1 MYNDIREAKICTQKF
16 LLHHQYEL
24 NNINRSDLSSQH
36 KQRLRAAFITKKL
49 WPKGSKIR
57 IGFLDTG
64 KQITKTPIEEL
75 KANGDSKIDPLQNEV
90 GQMSVQQMIRKIVR
104 ERIQPLVNLD
114 IDFVDDPRQANVRI
128 SFDPNGGAWSLVGTD
143 HLNQKSGATM
153 NLGWFDVATTIHEF
167 GHMLGMI
174 HEHQNPKGEKIKW
187 NDSKVFEW
195 AKSTQ
200 GWSEKTAEQNI
211 INHYNIDTIN
221 GSSFDPES
229 IMLYFFPASLTTNG
243 VGTHQNMRLS
253 GLDVMWIHSMYPSEH
268 KITPQEFYQQIY
280 GESIQSSIE
289 KSRQEATLF
298 NKGFDFNW
306 KSIGIGFLI
315 ILMIIIIMS
324 VIWWFI
330 SKLKHSTNKV
340 GRYGSVI

>member
-1 MYNDIREAKICTQKF
+1 MSIEKTRICTEKF
-16 LLHHQYEL
+16 FMQNHRELHD
-24 NNINRSDLSSQH
+24 INMSNVSSHH
-36 KQRLRAAFITKKL
+36 KQRLRAAFVTKKI

-57 IGFLDTG
+57 IGFLGDG
-64 KQITKTPIEEL
+64 KEITKTPIEEL
-75 KANGDSKIDPLQNEV
+75 KVTSDSKIDPLQNEV
-90 GQMSVQQMIRKIVR
+90 AQMSIQQMIRKIVR

-114 IDFVDDPRQANVRI
+114 IDFVDDPQQANVRI

-143 HLNQKSGATM
+143 SLNQKSGATM

-187 NDSKVFEW
+187 DDSKVFEW

-200 GWSEKTAEQNI
+200 GWSEKTTEQNI
-211 INHYNIDTIN
+211 IHHYNIESIN

-243 VGTHQNMRLS
+243 VGTHQNLRLS

-280 GESIQSSIE
+280 GENIQSSIK
-289 KSRQEATLF
+289 KSSQEATLF
-298 NKGFDFNW
+298 SKGFEINW
-306 KSIGIGFLI
+306 KTIGIGILI

-330 SKLKHSTNKV
+330 SKLKHSKTKV
-340 GRYGSVI
+340 GRYGNRN